1 MRGGHHLKSWSV
13 TQKSVT
19 LSSAEAELT
28 ACIKASVET
37 IGMLQL
43 ILSFGVKLQGEVYGD
58 SSAALAVVGR
68 KGIGKLRHIR
78 VGHLWVQQVAEDE
91 VLAYRKIQGTDNP
104 ADVNTK
110 NVNQKAIDKA
120 LTQVEMKIMG
130 GRAEAGLTVSWL
142 GVSGSGAVGCG
153 GTLGAAMTNQTTGR
167 RDAQWVVY
175 NGRWSDEAEE
185 ENCDSEYAGR
195 DDDCG
200 GTVGAAAVIITIGD

>member
-43 ILSFGVKLQGEVYGD
+43 ILSFGVKLQGEVYVD

-68 KGIGKLRHIR
+68 KGNGKLRHIR

-91 VLAYRKIQGTDNP
+91 VLAYRKIQGTENP

-110 NVNQKAIDKA
+110 NVNQKANDKA
-120 LTQVEMKIMG
+120 LKQVEMKITG
-130 GRAEAGLTVSWL
+130 GRAEAGLTVSRL
-142 GVSGSGAVGCG
+142 GVCV
-153 GTLGAAMTNQTTGR
+153 
-167 RDAQWVVY
+167 W
-175 NGRWSDEAEE
+175 
-185 ENCDSEYAGR
+185 
-195 DDDCG
+195 
-200 GTVGAAAVIITIGD
+200 